1 MRPLITERTPHDTHV
16 RRLEAQAIIGISTPT
31 FYRFVAAGKLTAFKI
46 GRSTCVKNSEI
57 QRFLNSCPNLVSR
70 TGLRAET

>member
-1 MRPLITERTPHDTHV
+1 MRPLITATIPHNSHV
-16 RRLEAQAIIGISTPT
+16 RRLEAQRLIGISTPT
-31 FYRFVAAGKLTAFKI
+31 FYRFVASGKLKAFKI

-57 QRFLNSCPNLVSR
+57 QRFLNSCPDLVSR